1 MRMRL
6 VVGFI
11 LLFFIF
17 LLSRVYYL
25 SIKSNVY
32 YEELA
37 KQNAIK
43 TEFLPPVRGQITD
56 RNGTLLAINDLG
68 FSISIK
74 PYLSIK
80 KSNKGILDK
89 ELSELTNLFPDLNA
103 SKLAEIYKRN
113 DSYYN
118 QDFIK
123 VVDFIP
129 YDEIIPHYSELN
141 LNKTIKID
149 PVVKRK
155 YPFGKLASHIIG
167 YVGKANLQD
176 VQENEIAKLSNYTGK
191 SGIERYYNDI
201 LQGEKG
207 TRVYKVN
214 ALNQEVEQLSY
225 TPAMSNDI
233 ELTIDIEL
241 QSYLTSLFEGNA
253 GAAIIMNVNDGSIL
267 AAGSFP
273 EYDLNPFVT
282 GISFKDWD
290 ELSNSLDHPFTN
302 KLINGYYPPGSV
314 VKMGVG
320 LSFLN
325 SKNISPSTQYVCN
338 GSIELGG
345 RFFRCWNRS
354 GHGPVDL
361 KHAIKYSCDVYFY
374 NGSLQVG
381 IDQIS
386 ETLSR
391 IGFGAKTGVDLPSE
405 FVGTLPSKE
414 WKMQRYRQSWFQGD
428 TLNTAIGQGNFLA
441 TPMQIARYTAQ
452 IAKGAEVVPHFLK
465 SVENNN
471 TITEDKA
478 QDSNE
483 IFTLFEKSQLPYIR
497 DAMYAV
503 ANEQGGTSY
512 HYLRNLEVKVAAKT
526 GTAQVV
532 GFSQA
537 DKNRVDEKQL
547 RYYTRSHA
555 WVTSYAPYS
564 KPRYVVTVLVEHG
577 GRTISSGVATAKIYQ
592 KMIELGYFKPENKAN
607 SPKKN

>member
-68 FSISIK
+68 FSVSIK

-428 TLNTAIGQGNFLA
+428 TLNTAIGQGGFLA

-452 IAKGAEVVPHFLK
+452 IAKGGEVIPHFLK
-465 SVENNN
+465 SIENNN
-471 TITEDKA
+471 TTIENQMDENKK
-478 QDSNE
+478 E

-512 HYLRNLEVKVAAKT
+512 RYLHNLDVKVAAKT

-532 GFSQA
+532 GFSQT
-537 DKNRVDEKQL
+537 DKNRVDEKQFE
-547 RYYTRSHA
+547 YYTRSHA
-555 WVTSYAPYS
+555 WLTSYAPYS
-564 KPRYVVTVLVEHG
+564 KPKYVVTVLLEHG
-577 GRTISSGVATAKIYQ
+577 GRNITSGATVAKIYQ
-592 KMIELGYFKPENKAN
+592 KMIELGYFK
-607 SPKKN
+607 

>member
-118 QDFIK
+118 QDLIK

-452 IAKGAEVVPHFLK
+452 IAKGGEVIPHFLK
-465 SVENNN
+465 SIENNN
-471 TITEDKA
+471 TTIENQMDENKK
-478 QDSNE
+478 E

-512 HYLRNLEVKVAAKT
+512 RYLHNLNVKVAAKT

-532 GFSQA
+532 GFSQT
-537 DKNRVDEKQL
+537 DKNRVDEKQFE
-547 RYYTRSHA
+547 YYTRSHA
-555 WVTSYAPYS
+555 WLTSYAPYS
-564 KPRYVVTVLVEHG
+564 KPKYVVTVLLEHG
-577 GRTISSGVATAKIYQ
+577 GRNITSGATVAKIYQ
-592 KMIELGYFKPENKAN
+592 KMIELGYFK
-607 SPKKN
+607 

>member
-1 MRMRL
+1 
-6 VVGFI
+6 
-11 LLFFIF
+11 
-17 LLSRVYYL
+17 
-25 SIKSNVY
+25 
-32 YEELA
+32 A

-452 IAKGAEVVPHFLK
+452 IAKGGEVIPHFLK
-465 SVENNN
+465 SIENNN
-471 TITEDKA
+471 TTIENQMDENKK
-478 QDSNE
+478 E

-512 HYLRNLEVKVAAKT
+512 RYLHNLDVKVAAKT

-532 GFSQA
+532 GFSQT
-537 DKNRVDEKQL
+537 DKNRVDEKQFE
-547 RYYTRSHA
+547 YYTRSHA
-555 WVTSYAPYS
+555 WLTSYAPYS
-564 KPRYVVTVLVEHG
+564 KPKYVVTVLLEHG
-577 GRTISSGVATAKIYQ
+577 GRNITSGATVAKIYQ
-592 KMIELGYFKPENKAN
+592 KMIELGYFK
-607 SPKKN
+607 

>member
-43 TEFLPPVRGQITD
+43 TEFLAPVRGQITD

-89 ELSELTNLFPDLNA
+89 ELSELANLFPDLNA

-325 SKNISPSTQYVCN
+325 SKNISPTTQYVCN

-405 FVGTLPSKE
+405 FIGTLPSKE

-452 IAKGAEVVPHFLK
+452 IAKGGEVIPHFLK
-465 SVENNN
+465 SIENNN
-471 TITEDKA
+471 TTIENQMDENKK
-478 QDSNE
+478 E

-512 HYLRNLEVKVAAKT
+512 RYLHNLDVKVAAKT

-532 GFSQA
+532 GFSQT
-537 DKNRVDEKQL
+537 DKNRVDEKQFE
-547 RYYTRSHA
+547 YYTRSHA
-555 WVTSYAPYS
+555 WLTSYAPYS
-564 KPRYVVTVLVEHG
+564 KPKYVVTVLLEHG
-577 GRTISSGVATAKIYQ
+577 GRNITSGVTVAKIYQ
-592 KMIELGYFKPENKAN
+592 KMIELGYFK
-607 SPKKN
+607 

>member
-1 MRMRL
+1 
-6 VVGFI
+6 
-11 LLFFIF
+11 
-17 LLSRVYYL
+17 
-25 SIKSNVY
+25 
-32 YEELA
+32 
-37 KQNAIK
+37 AIK

-452 IAKGAEVVPHFLK
+452 IAKGGEVIPHFLK
-465 SVENNN
+465 SIENNN
-471 TITEDKA
+471 TTIENQMDENKK
-478 QDSNE
+478 E

-512 HYLRNLEVKVAAKT
+512 RYLHNLDVKVAAKT

-532 GFSQA
+532 GFSQT
-537 DKNRVDEKQL
+537 DKNRVDEKQFE
-547 RYYTRSHA
+547 YYTRSHA
-555 WVTSYAPYS
+555 WLTSYAPYS
-564 KPRYVVTVLVEHG
+564 KPKYVVTVLLEHG
-577 GRTISSGVATAKIYQ
+577 GRNITSGATVAKIYQ
-592 KMIELGYFKPENKAN
+592 KMIDLGYFK
-607 SPKKN
+607 

>member
-214 ALNQEVEQLSY
+214 ALNQEVEQLTY
-225 TPAMSNDI
+225 TPAKSNDI

-325 SKNISPSTQYVCN
+325 SKNISQSTQYVCN

-452 IAKGAEVVPHFLK
+452 IAKGGEVIPHFLK
-465 SVENNN
+465 SIENNN
-471 TITEDKA
+471 TTIENRMDENKK
-478 QDSNE
+478 E

-512 HYLRNLEVKVAAKT
+512 RYLHNLDVKVAAKT

-532 GFSQA
+532 GFSQT
-537 DKNRVDEKQL
+537 DKNRVDEKQFE
-547 RYYTRSHA
+547 YYTRSHA
-555 WVTSYAPYS
+555 WLTSYAPYS
-564 KPRYVVTVLVEHG
+564 KPKYVVTVLLEHG
-577 GRTISSGVATAKIYQ
+577 GRNITSGATVAKIYQ
-592 KMIELGYFKPENKAN
+592 KMIDLGYFK
-607 SPKKN
+607 

>member
-43 TEFLPPVRGQITD
+43 TEFLAPVRGQITD

-225 TPAMSNDI
+225 IPAKSNDI

-253 GAAIIMNVNDGSIL
+253 GTAIIMNVNDGSIL

-391 IGFGAKTGVDLPSE
+391 IGFGVKTGVDLPSE

-452 IAKGAEVVPHFLK
+452 IAKGGEVIPHFLK
-465 SVENNN
+465 SIENNN
-471 TITEDKA
+471 TTIENQMDENKK
-478 QDSNE
+478 E

-512 HYLRNLEVKVAAKT
+512 RYLHNLDVKVAAKT

-532 GFSQA
+532 GFSQT
-537 DKNRVDEKQL
+537 DKNRVDEKQFE
-547 RYYTRSHA
+547 YYTRSHA
-555 WVTSYAPYS
+555 WLTSYAPYS
-564 KPRYVVTVLVEHG
+564 KPKYVVTVLLEHG
-577 GRTISSGVATAKIYQ
+577 GRNITSGATVAKIYQ
-592 KMIELGYFKPENKAN
+592 KMIDLGYFK
-607 SPKKN
+607 

>member
-155 YPFGKLASHIIG
+155 YPFGKSASHIIG

-214 ALNQEVEQLSY
+214 ALNQEVEQLSH

-452 IAKGAEVVPHFLK
+452 IAKGGEVIPHFLK
-465 SVENNN
+465 SIENNN
-471 TITEDKA
+471 TTIENQMDENKK
-478 QDSNE
+478 E

-512 HYLRNLEVKVAAKT
+512 RYLHNLDVKVAAKT

-532 GFSQA
+532 GFSQT
-537 DKNRVDEKQL
+537 DKNRVDEKQFE
-547 RYYTRSHA
+547 YYTRSHA
-555 WVTSYAPYS
+555 WLTSYAPYS
-564 KPRYVVTVLVEHG
+564 KPKYVVTVLLEHG
-577 GRTISSGVATAKIYQ
+577 GRNITSGATVAKIYQ
-592 KMIELGYFKPENKAN
+592 KMIELGYFK
-607 SPKKN
+607 

>member
-43 TEFLPPVRGQITD
+43 TEFLAPVRGQITD

-167 YVGKANLQD
+167 YIGKANLQD

-225 TPAMSNDI
+225 IPAKSNDI

-391 IGFGAKTGVDLPSE
+391 IGFGVKTGVDLPSE

-452 IAKGAEVVPHFLK
+452 IAKGGEVIPHFLK
-465 SVENNN
+465 SIENNN
-471 TITEDKA
+471 TTIENQMDENKK
-478 QDSNE
+478 E

-512 HYLRNLEVKVAAKT
+512 RYLHNLDVKVAAKT

-532 GFSQA
+532 GFSQT
-537 DKNRVDEKQL
+537 DKNRVDEKQFE
-547 RYYTRSHA
+547 YYTRSHA
-555 WVTSYAPYS
+555 WLTSYAPYS
-564 KPRYVVTVLVEHG
+564 KPKYVVTVLLEHG
-577 GRTISSGVATAKIYQ
+577 GRNITSGATVAKIYQ
-592 KMIELGYFKPENKAN
+592 KMIDLGYFK
-607 SPKKN
+607 

>member
-428 TLNTAIGQGNFLA
+428 TLNTAIGQGNFLV

-452 IAKGAEVVPHFLK
+452 IAKGGEVIPHFLK
-465 SVENNN
+465 SIENNN
-471 TITEDKA
+471 TTIENQMDENKK
-478 QDSNE
+478 E

-512 HYLRNLEVKVAAKT
+512 RYLHNLDVKVAAKT

-532 GFSQA
+532 GFSQT
-537 DKNRVDEKQL
+537 DKNRVDEKQFE
-547 RYYTRSHA
+547 YYTRSHA
-555 WVTSYAPYS
+555 WLTSYAPYS
-564 KPRYVVTVLVEHG
+564 KPKYVVTVLLEHG
-577 GRTISSGVATAKIYQ
+577 GRNITSGATVAKIYQ
-592 KMIELGYFKPENKAN
+592 KMIELGYFK
-607 SPKKN
+607 

>member
-43 TEFLPPVRGQITD
+43 IEFLSPVRGQITD

-241 QSYLTSLFEGNA
+241 QSYLTSLLEGNA

-452 IAKGAEVVPHFLK
+452 IAKGGEVIPHFLK
-465 SVENNN
+465 SIENNN
-471 TITEDKA
+471 TTIENQMDENKK
-478 QDSNE
+478 E

-512 HYLRNLEVKVAAKT
+512 RYLHNLDVKVAAKT

-532 GFSQA
+532 GFSQT
-537 DKNRVDEKQL
+537 DKNRVDEKQFE
-547 RYYTRSHA
+547 YYTRSHA
-555 WVTSYAPYS
+555 WLTSYAPYS
-564 KPRYVVTVLVEHG
+564 KPKYVVTVLLEHG
-577 GRTISSGVATAKIYQ
+577 GRNITSGATVAKIYQ
-592 KMIELGYFKPENKAN
+592 KMIELGYFK
-607 SPKKN
+607 

>member
-374 NGSLQVG
+374 NGSLQVR

-452 IAKGAEVVPHFLK
+452 IAKGGEVIPHFLK
-465 SVENNN
+465 SIENNN
-471 TITEDKA
+471 TTIENQMDENKK
-478 QDSNE
+478 E

-512 HYLRNLEVKVAAKT
+512 RYLHNLDVKVAAKT

-532 GFSQA
+532 GFSQT
-537 DKNRVDEKQL
+537 DKNRVDEKQFE
-547 RYYTRSHA
+547 YYTRSHA
-555 WVTSYAPYS
+555 WLTSYAPYS
-564 KPRYVVTVLVEHG
+564 KPKYVVTVLLEHG
-577 GRTISSGVATAKIYQ
+577 GRNITSGATVAKIYQ
-592 KMIELGYFKPENKAN
+592 KMIELGYFK
-607 SPKKN
+607 

>member
-1 MRMRL
+1 
-6 VVGFI
+6 
-11 LLFFIF
+11 
-17 LLSRVYYL
+17 
-25 SIKSNVY
+25 
-32 YEELA
+32 
-37 KQNAIK
+37 
-43 TEFLPPVRGQITD
+43 D

-452 IAKGAEVVPHFLK
+452 IAKGGEVIPHFLK
-465 SVENNN
+465 SIENNN
-471 TITEDKA
+471 TTIENQMDENKK
-478 QDSNE
+478 E

-512 HYLRNLEVKVAAKT
+512 RYLHNLDVKVAAKT

-532 GFSQA
+532 GFSQT
-537 DKNRVDEKQL
+537 DKNRVDEKQFE
-547 RYYTRSHA
+547 YYTRSHA
-555 WVTSYAPYS
+555 WLTSYAPYS
-564 KPRYVVTVLVEHG
+564 KPKYVVTVLLEHG
-577 GRTISSGVATAKIYQ
+577 GRNITSGATVAKIYQ
-592 KMIELGYFKPENKAN
+592 KMIELGYFK
-607 SPKKN
+607 

>member
-43 TEFLPPVRGQITD
+43 TEFLAPVRGQITD

-191 SGIERYYNDI
+191 IGIERYYNDI

-225 TPAMSNDI
+225 IPAKSNDI

-391 IGFGAKTGVDLPSE
+391 IGFGVKTGVDLPSE

-452 IAKGAEVVPHFLK
+452 IAKGGEVIPHFLK
-465 SVENNN
+465 SIENNN
-471 TITEDKA
+471 TTIENQMDENKK
-478 QDSNE
+478 E

-512 HYLRNLEVKVAAKT
+512 RYLHNLDVKVAAKT

-532 GFSQA
+532 GFSQT
-537 DKNRVDEKQL
+537 DKNRVDEKQFK
-547 RYYTRSHA
+547 YYTRSHA
-555 WVTSYAPYS
+555 WLTSYAPYS
-564 KPRYVVTVLVEHG
+564 KPKYVVTVLLEHG
-577 GRTISSGVATAKIYQ
+577 GRNITSGATVAKIYQ
-592 KMIELGYFKPENKAN
+592 KMIDLGYFK
-607 SPKKN
+607 

>member
-43 TEFLPPVRGQITD
+43 TDFLLPVRGQITD

-141 LNKTIKID
+141 LNKTIKIN

-233 ELTIDIEL
+233 ELTIDIDL

-325 SKNISPSTQYVCN
+325 SKNLSPSTQYVCN

-452 IAKGAEVVPHFLK
+452 IAKGEEVIPHFLK
-465 SVENNN
+465 SIENNN
-471 TITEDKA
+471 TTIENQMDENKK
-478 QDSNE
+478 E

-512 HYLRNLEVKVAAKT
+512 RYLHNLDVKVAAKT

-532 GFSQA
+532 GFSQT
-537 DKNRVDEKQL
+537 DKNRVDEKQFE
-547 RYYTRSHA
+547 YYTRSHA
-555 WVTSYAPYS
+555 WLTSYAPYS
-564 KPRYVVTVLVEHG
+564 KPKYVVTVLLEHG
-577 GRTISSGVATAKIYQ
+577 GRNITSGVTVAKIYQ
-592 KMIELGYFKPENKAN
+592 KMIELGYFK
-607 SPKKN
+607 

>member
-207 TRVYKVN
+207 TRVYEVN

-452 IAKGAEVVPHFLK
+452 IAKGGEVIPHFLK
-465 SVENNN
+465 SIENNN
-471 TITEDKA
+471 TTIENQMDENKK
-478 QDSNE
+478 E

-512 HYLRNLEVKVAAKT
+512 RYLHNLNVKVAAKT

-532 GFSQA
+532 GFSQT
-537 DKNRVDEKQL
+537 DKNRVDEKQFE
-547 RYYTRSHA
+547 YYTRSHA
-555 WVTSYAPYS
+555 WLTSYAPYS
-564 KPRYVVTVLVEHG
+564 KPKYVVTVLLEHG
-577 GRTISSGVATAKIYQ
+577 GRNITSGATVAKIYQ
-592 KMIELGYFKPENKAN
+592 KMIELGYFK
-607 SPKKN
+607 

>member
-43 TEFLPPVRGQITD
+43 TEFLAPVRGQITD

-89 ELSELTNLFPDLNA
+89 ELSELANLFPDLNA

-325 SKNISPSTQYVCN
+325 SKNISPTTQYVCN
-338 GSIELGG
+338 GIIELGG

-452 IAKGAEVVPHFLK
+452 IAKGGEVIPHFLK
-465 SVENNN
+465 SIENNN
-471 TITEDKA
+471 TTIENQMDENKK
-478 QDSNE
+478 E

-512 HYLRNLEVKVAAKT
+512 RYLHNLDVKVAAKT

-532 GFSQA
+532 GFSQT
-537 DKNRVDEKQL
+537 DKNRVDEKQFE
-547 RYYTRSHA
+547 YYTRSHA
-555 WVTSYAPYS
+555 WLTSYAPYS
-564 KPRYVVTVLVEHG
+564 KPKYVVTVLLEHG
-577 GRTISSGVATAKIYQ
+577 GRNITSGVTVAKIYQ
-592 KMIELGYFKPENKAN
+592 KMIELGYFK
-607 SPKKN
+607 

>member
-452 IAKGAEVVPHFLK
+452 IAKGGEVIPHFLK
-465 SVENNN
+465 SIENNN
-471 TITEDKA
+471 NTTIENQMDENKK
-478 QDSNE
+478 E

-512 HYLRNLEVKVAAKT
+512 RYLHNLDVKVAAKT

-532 GFSQA
+532 GFSQT
-537 DKNRVDEKQL
+537 DKNRVDEKQFE
-547 RYYTRSHA
+547 YYTRSHA
-555 WVTSYAPYS
+555 WLTSYTPYS
-564 KPRYVVTVLVEHG
+564 KPKYVVTVLLEHG
-577 GRTISSGVATAKIYQ
+577 GRNITSGATVAKIYQ
-592 KMIELGYFKPENKAN
+592 KMIELGYFK
-607 SPKKN
+607 

>member
-118 QDFIK
+118 HDFIK

-452 IAKGAEVVPHFLK
+452 IAKGGEVIPHFLK
-465 SVENNN
+465 SIENNN
-471 TITEDKA
+471 TTIENQMDENKK
-478 QDSNE
+478 E

-512 HYLRNLEVKVAAKT
+512 RYLHNLDVKVAAKT

-532 GFSQA
+532 GFSQT
-537 DKNRVDEKQL
+537 DKNRVDEKQFE
-547 RYYTRSHA
+547 YYTRSHA
-555 WVTSYAPYS
+555 WLTSYAPYS
-564 KPRYVVTVLVEHG
+564 KPKYVVTVLLEHG
-577 GRTISSGVATAKIYQ
+577 GRNITSGATVAKIYQ
-592 KMIELGYFKPENKAN
+592 KMIELGYFK
-607 SPKKN
+607 

>member
-43 TEFLPPVRGQITD
+43 TEFLAPVRGQITD

-89 ELSELTNLFPDLNA
+89 ELSELANLFPDLNA

-325 SKNISPSTQYVCN
+325 SKNISPTTQYVCN

-414 WKMQRYRQSWFQGD
+414 WKMQRYKQSWFQGD
-428 TLNTAIGQGNFLA
+428 TLNTAIGQGSFLT

-452 IAKGAEVVPHFLK
+452 IAKGGEVIPHFLK
-465 SVENNN
+465 SIENNN
-471 TITEDKA
+471 TTIENQMDENKK
-478 QDSNE
+478 E

-512 HYLRNLEVKVAAKT
+512 RYLHNLDVKVAAKT

-532 GFSQA
+532 GFSQT
-537 DKNRVDEKQL
+537 DKNRVDEKQFE
-547 RYYTRSHA
+547 YYTRSHA
-555 WVTSYAPYS
+555 WLTSYAPYS
-564 KPRYVVTVLVEHG
+564 KPKYVVTVLLEHG
-577 GRTISSGVATAKIYQ
+577 GRNITSGATVAKIYQ
-592 KMIELGYFKPENKAN
+592 KMIELGYFK
-607 SPKKN
+607 

>member
-214 ALNQEVEQLSY
+214 ALNQEVEQLSH

-452 IAKGAEVVPHFLK
+452 IAKGGEVVPHFLK
-465 SVENNN
+465 SIENNN
-471 TITEDKA
+471 TTIENQMDENKK
-478 QDSNE
+478 E

-512 HYLRNLEVKVAAKT
+512 RYLHNLDVKVAAKT

-532 GFSQA
+532 GFSQT
-537 DKNRVDEKQL
+537 DKNRVDEKQFE
-547 RYYTRSHA
+547 YYTRSHA
-555 WVTSYAPYS
+555 WLTSYAPYS
-564 KPRYVVTVLVEHG
+564 KPKYVVTVLLEHG
-577 GRTISSGVATAKIYQ
+577 GRNITSGATVAKIYQ
-592 KMIELGYFKPENKAN
+592 KMIELGYFK
-607 SPKKN
+607 

>member
-129 YDEIIPHYSELN
+129 YDEIISHYSELN

-441 TPMQIARYTAQ
+441 TPMQITRYTAQ
-452 IAKGAEVVPHFLK
+452 IAKGGEVIPHFLK
-465 SVENNN
+465 SIENNN
-471 TITEDKA
+471 TTIENQMDENKK
-478 QDSNE
+478 E

-512 HYLRNLEVKVAAKT
+512 RYLHNLDVKVAAKT

-532 GFSQA
+532 GFSQT
-537 DKNRVDEKQL
+537 DKNRVDEKQFE
-547 RYYTRSHA
+547 YYTRSHA
-555 WVTSYAPYS
+555 WLTSYAPYS
-564 KPRYVVTVLVEHG
+564 KPKYVVTVLLEHG
-577 GRTISSGVATAKIYQ
+577 GRNITSGATVAKIYQ
-592 KMIELGYFKPENKAN
+592 KMIKLGYFK
-607 SPKKN
+607 

>member
-43 TEFLPPVRGQITD
+43 TEFLAPVRGQITD

-89 ELSELTNLFPDLNA
+89 ELSELVNLFPDLNA
-103 SKLAEIYKRN
+103 SKLAEIYKRS

-325 SKNISPSTQYVCN
+325 SKNISPTTQYVCN

-452 IAKGAEVVPHFLK
+452 IAKGGEVIPHFLK
-465 SVENNN
+465 SIENNN
-471 TITEDKA
+471 TTIENQMDENKK
-478 QDSNE
+478 E

-512 HYLRNLEVKVAAKT
+512 RYLHNLDVKVAAKT

-532 GFSQA
+532 GFSQT
-537 DKNRVDEKQL
+537 DKNRVDEKQFE
-547 RYYTRSHA
+547 YYTRSHA
-555 WVTSYAPYS
+555 WLTSYAPYS
-564 KPRYVVTVLVEHG
+564 KPKYVVTVLLEHG
-577 GRTISSGVATAKIYQ
+577 GRNITSGVTVAKIYQ
-592 KMIELGYFKPENKAN
+592 KMIELGYFK
-607 SPKKN
+607 

>member
-1 MRMRL
+1 MRIRL

-43 TEFLPPVRGQITD
+43 TEFLAPVRGQITD

-225 TPAMSNDI
+225 TPAKSNDI

-452 IAKGAEVVPHFLK
+452 IAKGGEVIPHFLK
-465 SVENNN
+465 SIENNN
-471 TITEDKA
+471 TTIENQMDENKK
-478 QDSNE
+478 E

-512 HYLRNLEVKVAAKT
+512 RYLHNLDVKVAAKT

-532 GFSQA
+532 GFSQT
-537 DKNRVDEKQL
+537 DKNRVDEKQFE
-547 RYYTRSHA
+547 YYTRSHA
-555 WVTSYAPYS
+555 WLTSYAPYS
-564 KPRYVVTVLVEHG
+564 KPKYVVTVLLEHG
-577 GRTISSGVATAKIYQ
+577 GRNITSGATVAKIYQ
-592 KMIELGYFKPENKAN
+592 KMIELGYFK
-607 SPKKN
+607 

>member
-1 MRMRL
+1 
-6 VVGFI
+6 
-11 LLFFIF
+11 
-17 LLSRVYYL
+17 
-25 SIKSNVY
+25 

-452 IAKGAEVVPHFLK
+452 IAKGGEVIPHFLK
-465 SVENNN
+465 SIENNN
-471 TITEDKA
+471 NTTIENQMDENKK
-478 QDSNE
+478 E

-512 HYLRNLEVKVAAKT
+512 RYLHNLDVKVAAKT

-532 GFSQA
+532 GFSQT
-537 DKNRVDEKQL
+537 DKNRVDEKQFE
-547 RYYTRSHA
+547 YYTRSHA
-555 WVTSYAPYS
+555 WLTSYAPYS
-564 KPRYVVTVLVEHG
+564 KPKYVVTVLLEHG
-577 GRTISSGVATAKIYQ
+577 GRNITSGATVAKIYQ
-592 KMIELGYFKPENKAN
+592 KMIELGYFK
-607 SPKKN
+607 

>member
-89 ELSELTNLFPDLNA
+89 ELSELANLFPDLNA

-225 TPAMSNDI
+225 TPAKSNDI

-452 IAKGAEVVPHFLK
+452 IAKGGEVIPHFLK
-465 SVENNN
+465 SIENNN
-471 TITEDKA
+471 TTIENQMDENKK
-478 QDSNE
+478 E

-512 HYLRNLEVKVAAKT
+512 RYLHNLDVKVAAKT

-532 GFSQA
+532 GFSQT
-537 DKNRVDEKQL
+537 DKNRVDEKQFE
-547 RYYTRSHA
+547 YYTRSHA
-555 WVTSYAPYS
+555 WLTSYAPYS
-564 KPRYVVTVLVEHG
+564 KPKYVVTVLLEHG
-577 GRTISSGVATAKIYQ
+577 GRNITSGATVAKIYQ
-592 KMIELGYFKPENKAN
+592 KMIELGYFK
-607 SPKKN
+607 

>member
-1 MRMRL
+1 
-6 VVGFI
+6 
-11 LLFFIF
+11 
-17 LLSRVYYL
+17 
-25 SIKSNVY
+25 VY

-452 IAKGAEVVPHFLK
+452 IAKGGEVIPHFLK
-465 SVENNN
+465 SIENNN
-471 TITEDKA
+471 TTIENQMDENKK
-478 QDSNE
+478 E

-512 HYLRNLEVKVAAKT
+512 RYLHNLNVKVAAKT

-532 GFSQA
+532 GFSQT
-537 DKNRVDEKQL
+537 DKNRVDEKQFE
-547 RYYTRSHA
+547 YYTRSHA
-555 WVTSYAPYS
+555 WLTSYAPYS
-564 KPRYVVTVLVEHG
+564 KPKYVVTVLLEHG
-577 GRTISSGVATAKIYQ
+577 GRNITSGATVAKIYQ
-592 KMIELGYFKPENKAN
+592 KMIELGYFK
-607 SPKKN
+607 

>member
-452 IAKGAEVVPHFLK
+452 IAKGGEVIPHFLK
-465 SVENNN
+465 SIENNN
-471 TITEDKA
+471 TTIENQMDENKK
-478 QDSNE
+478 E

-503 ANEQGGTSY
+503 TNEQGGTSY
-512 HYLRNLEVKVAAKT
+512 RYLHNLDVKVAAKT

-532 GFSQA
+532 GFSQT
-537 DKNRVDEKQL
+537 DKNRVDEKQFE
-547 RYYTRSHA
+547 YYTRSHA
-555 WVTSYAPYS
+555 WLTSYAPYS
-564 KPRYVVTVLVEHG
+564 KPKYVVTVLLEHG
-577 GRTISSGVATAKIYQ
+577 GRNITSGATVAKIYQ
-592 KMIELGYFKPENKAN
+592 KMIELGYFK
-607 SPKKN
+607 

>member
-43 TEFLPPVRGQITD
+43 TEFLAPVRGQITD

-354 GHGPVDL
+354 GHGSVDL

-428 TLNTAIGQGNFLA
+428 TLNTAIGQGGFLA

-452 IAKGAEVVPHFLK
+452 IAKGGEVIPHFLK
-465 SVENNN
+465 SIENNN
-471 TITEDKA
+471 TTIENQMDENKK
-478 QDSNE
+478 E

-512 HYLRNLEVKVAAKT
+512 RYLHNLNVKVAAKT

-532 GFSQA
+532 GFSQT
-537 DKNRVDEKQL
+537 DKNRVDEKQFE
-547 RYYTRSHA
+547 YYTRSHA
-555 WVTSYAPYS
+555 WLTSYAPYP
-564 KPRYVVTVLVEHG
+564 KPKYVVTVLLEHG
-577 GRTISSGVATAKIYQ
+577 GRNITSGATVAKIYQ
-592 KMIELGYFKPENKAN
+592 KMIELGYFK
-607 SPKKN
+607 

>member
-56 RNGTLLAINDLG
+56 KNGTLLAINDLG

-225 TPAMSNDI
+225 TPAKSNDI

-452 IAKGAEVVPHFLK
+452 IAKGGEVIPHFLK
-465 SVENNN
+465 SIENNN
-471 TITEDKA
+471 TTIENQMDENKK
-478 QDSNE
+478 E

-512 HYLRNLEVKVAAKT
+512 RYLHNLDVKVAAKT

-532 GFSQA
+532 GFSQT
-537 DKNRVDEKQL
+537 DKNRVDEKQFE
-547 RYYTRSHA
+547 YYTRSHA
-555 WVTSYAPYS
+555 WLTSYAPYS
-564 KPRYVVTVLVEHG
+564 KPKYVVTVLLEHG
-577 GRTISSGVATAKIYQ
+577 GRNITSGVTVAKIYQ
-592 KMIELGYFKPENKAN
+592 KMIELGYFK
-607 SPKKN
+607 

>member
-207 TRVYKVN
+207 IRVYKVN

-452 IAKGAEVVPHFLK
+452 IAKGGEVIPHFLK
-465 SVENNN
+465 SIENNN
-471 TITEDKA
+471 TTIENQMDENKK
-478 QDSNE
+478 E

-512 HYLRNLEVKVAAKT
+512 RYLHNLDVKVAAKT

-532 GFSQA
+532 GFSQT
-537 DKNRVDEKQL
+537 DKNRVDEKQFE
-547 RYYTRSHA
+547 YYTRSHA
-555 WVTSYAPYS
+555 WLTSYAPYS
-564 KPRYVVTVLVEHG
+564 KPKYVVTVLLEHG
-577 GRTISSGVATAKIYQ
+577 GRNITSGATVAKIYQ
-592 KMIELGYFKPENKAN
+592 KMIELGYFK
-607 SPKKN
+607 

>member
-1 MRMRL
+1 
-6 VVGFI
+6 
-11 LLFFIF
+11 
-17 LLSRVYYL
+17 
-25 SIKSNVY
+25 
-32 YEELA
+32 
-37 KQNAIK
+37 
-43 TEFLPPVRGQITD
+43 VRGQITD

-214 ALNQEVEQLSY
+214 ALNQEVEQLSH

-452 IAKGAEVVPHFLK
+452 IAKGGEVIPHFLK
-465 SVENNN
+465 SIENNN
-471 TITEDKA
+471 TTIENQMDENKK
-478 QDSNE
+478 E

-512 HYLRNLEVKVAAKT
+512 RYLHNLDVKVAAKT

-532 GFSQA
+532 GFSQT
-537 DKNRVDEKQL
+537 DKNRVDEKQFE
-547 RYYTRSHA
+547 YYTRSHA
-555 WVTSYAPYS
+555 WLTSYAPYS
-564 KPRYVVTVLVEHG
+564 KPKYVVTVLLEHG
-577 GRTISSGVATAKIYQ
+577 GRNITSGATVAKIYQ
-592 KMIELGYFKPENKAN
+592 KMIELGYFK
-607 SPKKN
+607 

>member
-290 ELSNSLDHPFTN
+290 ELLNSLDHPFTN

-452 IAKGAEVVPHFLK
+452 IAKGGEVIPHFLK
-465 SVENNN
+465 SIENNN
-471 TITEDKA
+471 TTIENQMDENKK
-478 QDSNE
+478 E

-512 HYLRNLEVKVAAKT
+512 RYLHNLDVKVAAKT

-532 GFSQA
+532 GFSQT
-537 DKNRVDEKQL
+537 DKNRVDEKQFE
-547 RYYTRSHA
+547 YYTRSHA
-555 WVTSYAPYS
+555 WLTSYAPYS
-564 KPRYVVTVLVEHG
+564 KPKYVVTVLLEHG
-577 GRTISSGVATAKIYQ
+577 GRNITSGATVAKIYQ
-592 KMIELGYFKPENKAN
+592 KMIELGYFK
-607 SPKKN
+607 

>member
-290 ELSNSLDHPFTN
+290 ELLNSLDHPFTN

-452 IAKGAEVVPHFLK
+452 IAKGGEVIPHFLK
-465 SVENNN
+465 SIENNN
-471 TITEDKA
+471 NTTIENQMDENKK
-478 QDSNE
+478 E

-512 HYLRNLEVKVAAKT
+512 RYLHNLDVKVAAKT

-532 GFSQA
+532 GFSQT
-537 DKNRVDEKQL
+537 DKNRVDEKQFE
-547 RYYTRSHA
+547 YYTRSHA
-555 WVTSYAPYS
+555 WLTSYAPYS
-564 KPRYVVTVLVEHG
+564 KPKYVVTVLLEHG
-577 GRTISSGVATAKIYQ
+577 GRNITSGATVAKIYQ
-592 KMIELGYFKPENKAN
+592 KMIELGYFK
-607 SPKKN
+607 

>member
-391 IGFGAKTGVDLPSE
+391 IGFGEKTGVDLPSE

-452 IAKGAEVVPHFLK
+452 IAKGGEVIPHFLK
-465 SVENNN
+465 SIENNN
-471 TITEDKA
+471 TTIENQMDENKK
-478 QDSNE
+478 E

-512 HYLRNLEVKVAAKT
+512 RYLHNLDVKVAAKT

-532 GFSQA
+532 GFSQT
-537 DKNRVDEKQL
+537 DKNRVDEKQFE
-547 RYYTRSHA
+547 YYTRSHA
-555 WVTSYAPYS
+555 WLTSYAPYS
-564 KPRYVVTVLVEHG
+564 KPKYVVTVLLEHG
-577 GRTISSGVATAKIYQ
+577 GRNITSGATVAKIYQ
-592 KMIELGYFKPENKAN
+592 KMIELGYFK
-607 SPKKN
+607 

>member
-1 MRMRL
+1 M
-6 VVGFI
+6 
-11 LLFFIF
+11 FFIF

-452 IAKGAEVVPHFLK
+452 IAKGGEVIPHFLK
-465 SVENNN
+465 SIENNN
-471 TITEDKA
+471 NTTIENQMDENKK
-478 QDSNE
+478 E

-512 HYLRNLEVKVAAKT
+512 RYLHNLDVKVAAKT

-532 GFSQA
+532 GFSQT
-537 DKNRVDEKQL
+537 DKNRVDEKQFE
-547 RYYTRSHA
+547 YYTRSHA
-555 WVTSYAPYS
+555 WLTSYAPYS
-564 KPRYVVTVLVEHG
+564 KPKYVVTVLLEHG
-577 GRTISSGVATAKIYQ
+577 GRNITSGATVAKIYQ
-592 KMIELGYFKPENKAN
+592 KMIELGYFK
-607 SPKKN
+607 

>member
-1 MRMRL
+1 
-6 VVGFI
+6 
-11 LLFFIF
+11 
-17 LLSRVYYL
+17 
-25 SIKSNVY
+25 
-32 YEELA
+32 ELA
-37 KQNAIK
+37 KQNALK

-452 IAKGAEVVPHFLK
+452 IAKGGEVIPHFLK
-465 SVENNN
+465 SIENNN
-471 TITEDKA
+471 TTIENQMDENKK
-478 QDSNE
+478 E

-512 HYLRNLEVKVAAKT
+512 RYLHNLDVKVAAKT

-532 GFSQA
+532 GFSQT
-537 DKNRVDEKQL
+537 DKNRVDEKQFE
-547 RYYTRSHA
+547 YYTRSHA
-555 WVTSYAPYS
+555 WLTSYAPYS
-564 KPRYVVTVLVEHG
+564 KPKYVVTVLLEHG
-577 GRTISSGVATAKIYQ
+577 GRNITSGATVAKIYQ
-592 KMIELGYFKPENKAN
+592 KMIELGYFK
-607 SPKKN
+607 

>member
-1 MRMRL
+1 MRL

-452 IAKGAEVVPHFLK
+452 IAKGGEVIPHFLK
-465 SVENNN
+465 SIENNN
-471 TITEDKA
+471 TTIENQMDENKK
-478 QDSNE
+478 E

-512 HYLRNLEVKVAAKT
+512 RYLHNLDVKVAAKT

-532 GFSQA
+532 GFSQT
-537 DKNRVDEKQL
+537 DKNRVDEKQFE
-547 RYYTRSHA
+547 YYTRSHA
-555 WVTSYAPYS
+555 WLTSYAPYS
-564 KPRYVVTVLVEHG
+564 KPKYVVTVLLEHG
-577 GRTISSGVATAKIYQ
+577 GRNITSGATVAKIYQ
-592 KMIELGYFKPENKAN
+592 KMIDLGYFK
-607 SPKKN
+607 

>member
-452 IAKGAEVVPHFLK
+452 IAKGGEVIPHFLK
-465 SVENNN
+465 SIENNN
-471 TITEDKA
+471 TTIENQMDENKK
-478 QDSNE
+478 E

-512 HYLRNLEVKVAAKT
+512 RYLHNLNVKVAAKT

-532 GFSQA
+532 GFSQT
-537 DKNRVDEKQL
+537 DKNRVDEKQFE
-547 RYYTRSHA
+547 YYTRSHA
-555 WVTSYAPYS
+555 WLTSYAPYS
-564 KPRYVVTVLVEHG
+564 KPKYVVTVLLEHG
-577 GRTISSGVATAKIYQ
+577 GKNITSGATVAKIYQ
-592 KMIELGYFKPENKAN
+592 KMIELGYFK
-607 SPKKN
+607 